1 MEEEKLV
8 NEFRLGDVV
17 AQVSRYAATGG
28 RSWLTTRVGRYYTV
42 DGEERFTT
50 YLKLDDIPVAI
61 YQLLE
66 AYKWQKGNPQPSKSN
81 REE

>member
-42 DGEERFTT
+42 DGEEHLTAI
-50 YLKLDDIPVAI
+50 DDDEEIARVQAAWEE
-61 YQLLE
+61 LNDGWEWE
-66 AYKWQKGNPQPSKSN
+66 AQDTDDGD
-81 REE
+81 ED